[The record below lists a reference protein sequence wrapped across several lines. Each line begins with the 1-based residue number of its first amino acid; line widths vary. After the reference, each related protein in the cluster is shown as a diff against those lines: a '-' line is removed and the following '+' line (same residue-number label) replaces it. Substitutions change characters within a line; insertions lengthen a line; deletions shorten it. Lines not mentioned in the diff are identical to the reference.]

1 MPMWR
6 QKIVV
11 IVLGLHG
18 VLFVTG
24 CGRSGTPAS
33 QNSAVSFSKDVAP
46 ILYKHCVSC
55 HHPGGIGPMPL
66 LTYQQV
72 QPYSSLIRDRVVN
85 GIMPPW
91 FADAPRGQFSN
102 DPRLSKTQIQTITT
116 WVDRGSPERDPTKPP
131 TQPKWSEGWVNGRP
145 DAVFSM
151 PEAYTV
157 PAHGEGRYVYF
168 KIPTHFKEDKWVE
181 TIQVLPGNPRIVHH
195 ASLEFQAPAH
205 DPTDISNGRIS
216 RRYIYKVGML
226 HFIRLDAPVLNDGC
240 SSQWGG
246 QFPGVRTIDEDRSG
260 GDIAVYLPGRPAEYH
275 PPGYAVRIPAGSV
288 LTLQMH
294 YMPMGMA
301 EQDRTRIGF
310 WFAKGPVKAVKR
322 VEIWNMLFKIP
333 AEDPNVRVTSCYTF
347 PETVHIISYTMH
359 MHYRGKD
366 ATIYAVYPDGKQ
378 ETLLSI
384 PHYTFNWQLEYI
396 LAHPKTIPKGT
407 VIRTIAHFDNSRD
420 NPLDPN
426 PTKTIR
432 WGEPSDTEMM
442 GTWIEFTN
450 DKGASLSATRPLIGL
465 SSGKGTPKT
474 KTRQRQEKTPT
485 KPA

>member
-1 MPMWR
+1 
-6 QKIVV
+6 
-11 IVLGLHG
+11 
-18 VLFVTG
+18 
-24 CGRSGTPAS
+24 
-33 QNSAVSFSKDVAP
+33 
-46 ILYKHCVSC
+46 
-55 HHPGGIGPMPL
+55 MPL

-72 QPYSSLIRDRVVN
+72 QPYSALVRDRVVK

-91 FADAPRGQFSN
+91 FADAPRGEFSN
-102 DPRLSKTQIQTITT
+102 DPRLSKTEIRTISM
-116 WVDRGSPERDPTKPP
+116 WVDRGAPEGDPTKLPS
-131 TQPKWSEGWVNGRP
+131 QPELSEGWVNGQP

-151 PEAYTV
+151 AKAYKV
-157 PAHGEGRYVYF
+157 PAHGEGMYVYF
-168 KIPTHFKEDKWVE
+168 KIPTHFKEDKWVK
-181 TIQVLPGNPRIVHH
+181 TIQVLPGNPRVVHH

-205 DPTDISNGRIS
+205 DPVDISNGRIS

-226 HFIRLDAPVLNDGC
+226 HFIRPDAPIVDDGC

-246 QFPGVRTIDEDRSG
+246 QFPGVRTIDEDRGG

-275 PPGYAVRIPAGSV
+275 PEGYAVRIPAGSV

-294 YMPMGMA
+294 YMPMGMMA
-301 EQDRTRIGF
+301 RDRTRIGF
-310 WFAKGPVKAVKR
+310 WFARGPVKAVKR

-333 AEDPNVRVTSCYTF
+333 AGDPDARVTSCYTL

-366 ATIYAVYPDGKQ
+366 ATIYAIYPGGKQ

-407 VIRTIAHFDNSRD
+407 VIKTVAHFDNSRD
-420 NPLDPN
+420 NPLNPD
-426 PTKTIR
+426 PTKTVR

-442 GTWIEFTN
+442 GTWIEFTD
-450 DKGASLSATRPLIGL
+450 DKQAPLSTMGF
-465 SSGKGTPKT
+465 
-474 KTRQRQEKTPT
+474 
-485 KPA
+485 